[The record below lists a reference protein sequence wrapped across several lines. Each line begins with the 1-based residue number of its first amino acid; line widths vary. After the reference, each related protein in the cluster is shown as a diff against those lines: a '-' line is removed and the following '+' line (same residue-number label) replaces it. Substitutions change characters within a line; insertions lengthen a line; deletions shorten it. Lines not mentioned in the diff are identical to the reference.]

1 MKFFLITVAFS
12 LLFSIKAYSK
22 EASNGRILYNQATFL
37 LKIGDYKSSFIYFS
51 GACYNNYLP
60 GCDMMGLV
68 EYQIDKTK
76 GAQISKQWVKEL
88 SKSKDKNDKAHLKQV
103 LKYYIDAFKQLGNKE
118 LSDYFE
124 KIYNKIFLHIQI
136 EEVNPKD
143 KN

>member
-1 MKFFLITVAFS
+1 MKFFLIVAVF
-12 LLFSIKAYSK
+12 LLVLSIKVYSK
-22 EASNGRILYNQATFL
+22 EASNGQMLYSQAIEL
-37 LKIGDYKSSFIYFS
+37 LKKGEYKNAFIYFS

-76 GAQISKQWVKEL
+76 GAQICKEWVKEL

-103 LKYYIDAFKQLGNKE
+103 LKYYIDAFKQLGNKD

-124 KIYNKIFLHIQI
+124 KTYNKTFLHIQI